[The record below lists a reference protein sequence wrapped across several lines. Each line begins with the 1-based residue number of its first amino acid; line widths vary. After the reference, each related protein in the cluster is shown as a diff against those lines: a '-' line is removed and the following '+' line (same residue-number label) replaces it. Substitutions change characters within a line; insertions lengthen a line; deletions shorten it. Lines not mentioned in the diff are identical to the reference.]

1 MPTTFSNSFLESKRF
16 LRAIIESG
24 RNVCCMITD
33 IRRDQNNEILY
44 RVRILDT
51 TQRWQMNGG
60 LIQSVVF
67 RHIPETEVTITDIAH
82 PGYPQYN
89 SIFHNYN
96 IRNRVLHSLI
106 NVNGLTPQQQ
116 QVFSQRYYAGLDNYV
131 GAAALLTQQGVTPD
145 NPSHPAAELVNEY
158 ERYRTEG
165 WCFGMGAP
173 ISGGLDP
180 ASGMNP
186 FDRDAAIARRHQRIV
201 EHTTEAPNTAEM
213 KAASQRL
220 WDIAR
225 EQRRQRE
232 VTRTH
237 MNLVARQNQ
246 ALTGQFGSLAQR
258 DNRFL
263 RDLLIADYI
272 VVVEA
277 WNKIYSIWKVW
288 MELGRDRPEERENF
302 ERFFENREL
311 ESLSVQGRTARS
323 ILARLNG
330 WMQNML
336 FGNQR
341 RHQRTPVTI
350 LDIWRHGI
358 QPDGTGTP
366 RPPTFIEFLNDFQI
380 MLNGSLRQAIDVFRS
395 AENPERSSNATQQI
409 FESPQSFAQSS
420 FNQHLQNIIPGTS
433 LTLNDFQG
441 GFRQMNRNPSSYRA
455 VGEYRAAVSRI
466 TEPRQNPSTLAADI
480 LHGENHDAP
489 GPATSSAA
497 ASPQGAATS
506 SAAQQPAETK
516 VETMAI
522 EEKSGGRKKKK
533 RKRTRR
539 KRKSK
544 KRKTRRKRRSLKKR
558 RRRRRRK

>member
-1 MPTTFSNSFLESKRF
+1 
-16 LRAIIESG
+16 
-24 RNVCCMITD
+24 MITN

-51 TQRWQMNGG
+51 TRRWQMNGG
-60 LIQSVVF
+60 LIQRVVF
-67 RHIPETEVTITDIAH
+67 RHIPETEVTIMDIAH

-116 QVFSQRYYAGLDNYV
+116 EVFRRRYYAGLDNYV

-173 ISGGLDP
+173 LSQSQTNYGPHLPGIHNLDP
-180 ASGMNP
+180 VSGMNP

-201 EHTTEAPNTAEM
+201 EHTTEAPNSKEM
-213 KAASQRL
+213 NAAAQRL
-220 WDIAR
+220 WKNAR
-225 EQRRQRE
+225 EQKRQRE

-302 ERFFENREL
+302 DKFFENREL
-311 ESLSVQGRTARS
+311 EDLSVQGRTARS

-341 RHQRTPVTI
+341 RHERTPVTI
-350 LDIWRHGI
+350 NDIWKHGV
-358 QPDGTGTP
+358 QSERP

-380 MLNGSLRQAIDVFRS
+380 MLNGQLTEAINVFRS
-395 AENPERSSNATQQI
+395 DARNINSRGSDAKQQV
-409 FESPQSFAQSS
+409 FESPQSFAERS
-420 FNQHLQNIIPGTS
+420 FNDHLQNIMPNTN
-433 LTLNDFQG
+433 LRLRDFQS
-441 GFRQMNRNPSSYRA
+441 GFVQMNHNPSSYNA
-455 VGEYRAAVSRI
+455 VGEYRTAVSRI
-466 TEPRQNPSTLAADI
+466 TDPEQMHQLWLLIYYMVLIMMFPQQHLFLKEQQQVQQQHLFLKEQQQVPQLNNLNNLNNLQN
-480 LHGENHDAP
+480 
-489 GPATSSAA
+489 
-497 ASPQGAATS
+497 Q
-506 SAAQQPAETK
+506 K
-516 VETMAI
+516 
-522 EEKSGGRKKKK
+522 
-533 RKRTRR
+533 
-539 KRKSK
+539 
-544 KRKTRRKRRSLKKR
+544 
-558 RRRRRRK
+558 